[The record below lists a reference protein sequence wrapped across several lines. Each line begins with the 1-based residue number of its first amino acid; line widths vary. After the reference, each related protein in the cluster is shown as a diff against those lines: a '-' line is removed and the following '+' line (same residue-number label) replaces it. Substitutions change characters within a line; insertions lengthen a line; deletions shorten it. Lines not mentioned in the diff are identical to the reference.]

1 MSPTSRALVVHPVT
15 LRQVEVSRI
24 EDVTPG
30 MRRVTFTG
38 PQLAAFTSENGLPQ
52 PAFVSGGFDDDIRLL
67 FAHPGQSRPVLPV
80 QAQGRLDWPKDEH
93 ALYRAYT
100 VRRFDPRAGELD
112 VDFVTHG
119 IGVATT
125 WAQRA
130 RAGDRLHLFGPQSSA
145 GPVPPSDWLLVAGDD
160 TALPA
165 IGRLLEELPEDARA
179 QVFVEVAERGHVQRL
194 RELPGV
200 TVTWLVRAE
209 ADGIGLLVDAV
220 RDAQWW
226 PGAPFAWIAGER
238 SAVRELRRHLVE
250 DRKMAKKDIDF
261 TGYWKRTDVVVL
273 AEDASVPDPE
283 RTTDAYEKFHELAD
297 LVPALAIRVAAGLGL
312 GDLLAS
318 GAAGA
323 AELAART
330 GSDER
335 ALGKLLRYL
344 STIGLLAETLHDGLP
359 RYTLTEVGDF
369 LADDYWADLLDPG
382 SALGRQAQ
390 GIFGLAE
397 SVRTGKAAYASVT
410 GRTFA
415 QLRTEQGFCDQ
426 LLDSIA
432 EGAAYLGAPLADSG
446 VFAGVEHLVIRS
458 DGAGVEAREITA
470 RHPGLRVT
478 ISAPPAQADWLRRD
492 LPTSVPD
499 AAQRARIHVAA
510 EAGIDPAPDADA
522 VLLVFALGA
531 LGDEAAAAVLRSAA
545 ANLPAGGRVLLIEDL
560 YDTDHAD
567 EHDGEEDLLALT
579 RDGTGLRTEAELDA
593 IVALAGLREAAR
605 HSFGWGTV
613 IRELV
618 TRRP

>member
-1 MSPTSRALVVHPVT
+1 MVHPVT

-38 PQLAAFTSENGLPQ
+38 SQLGAFTSDNGLPQ
-52 PAFVSGGFDDDIRLL
+52 PALVSGGFDDDIRIL
-67 FAHPGQSRPVLPV
+67 FAHPGQPRPVLPT
-80 QAQGRLDWPKDEH
+80 QAQGRLDWAKDDRP
-93 ALYRAYT
+93 LYRAYT
-100 VRRFDPRAGELD
+100 VRRFDPRTGELD

-119 IGVATT
+119 VGVATT

-130 RAGDRLHLFGPQSSA
+130 RTGDRVHFFGPQKSA
-145 GPVPPSDWLLVAGDD
+145 GAVPAADWLLVAGDD
-160 TALPA
+160 SALPA
-165 IGRLLEELPEDARA
+165 IGRLLEELPEGTRA
-179 QVFVEVAERGHVQRL
+179 QVFVEVTDRGHVQHL

-200 TVTWLVRAE
+200 TVTWLVR
-209 ADGIGLLVDAV
+209 DGAPDGLLLDAV
-220 RDAQWW
+220 RDAPWW
-226 PGAPFAWIAGER
+226 PGTPFAWVAGER
-238 SAVRELRRHLVE
+238 GVVREIRRHLVD
-250 DRKMAKKDIDF
+250 DRKMPRKDVDF

-273 AEDASVPDPE
+273 ADDAATPDPE
-283 RTTDAYEKFHELAD
+283 RNTDAFEKFHDLVD
-297 LVPALAIRVAAGLGL
+297 LVPAIAIRVAVGLGV

-318 GAAGA
+318 GPASA

-344 STIGLLAETLHDGLP
+344 ETIGILAATPGTGP
-359 RYTLTEVGDF
+359 ARYTLTEVGDF
-369 LADDYWADLLDPG
+369 LADDYWSDLLDPA

-397 SVRTGKAAYASVT
+397 SVRSGKAAYESVT
-410 GRTFA
+410 GSTFA
-415 QLRTEQGFCDQ
+415 QLRTEQGFSDQ

-432 EGAAYLGAPLADSG
+432 EGAAYLGAPLAESG
-446 VFAGVEHLVIRS
+446 VFTGVDHLVLRS
-458 DGAGVEAREITA
+458 DGAGVEAREIVA
-470 RHPGLRVT
+470 RHPGIRVT

-499 AAQRARIHVAA
+499 AAQRARIDVVT
-510 EAGIDPAPDADA
+510 ETGIDPAADAGA

-531 LGDEAAAAVLRSAA
+531 LGDRDAADVLRSAA
-545 ANLPAGGRVLLIEDL
+545 ANLPVGGRVLLVEDL
-560 YDTDHAD
+560 FAENPD

-579 RDGTGLRTEAELDA
+579 RDGTGLRTEDELSA
-593 IVALAGLREAAR
+593 VVALAGLREAGR
-605 HSFGWGTV
+605 RTVGWGTV

-618 TRRP
+618 TP

>member
-1 MSPTSRALVVHPVT
+1 MHPVT
-15 LRQVEVSRI
+15 LRRVEVARI

-38 PQLAAFTSENGLPQ
+38 AQLEAFTSDNGLAQ
-52 PAFVSGGFDDDIRLL
+52 PAFVSGGFDDDIRLV
-67 FAHPGQSRPVLPV
+67 FAHPGQPVPVLPT
-80 QAQGRLDWPKDEH
+80 QGRGRLDWAKDDRP
-93 ALYRAYT
+93 LYRAYT
-100 VRRFDPRAGELD
+100 VRRFDPGTGELD

-130 RAGDRLHLFGPQSSA
+130 RAGDRLHFFGPQSSA

-200 TVTWLVRAE
+200 EVTWLVRGE
-209 ADGIGLLVDAV
+209 GDLLLDAV
-220 RDAQWW
+220 RKAPWW
-226 PGAPFAWIAGER
+226 QGTPFAWIAGER
-238 SAVRELRRHLVE
+238 GVVRELRRHLVE
-250 DRKMAKKDIDF
+250 DRTMPRKDIDF
-261 TGYWKRTDVVVL
+261 TGYWKHTDVVVL
-273 AEDASVPDPE
+273 ADDAATPDPE
-283 RTTDAYEKFHELAD
+283 RNTDAYEKFHELAD

-312 GDLLAS
+312 GDLLAA
-318 GAAGA
+318 GAASG

-344 STIGLLAETLHDGLP
+344 HTIGILAETTGTEAGAA

-369 LADDYWADLLDPG
+369 LADDYWADLLDPA

-397 SVRTGKAAYASVT
+397 SVRTGKASYASVT
-410 GRTFA
+410 GSTFA
-415 QLRTEQGFCDQ
+415 QLRAEQSFSDQ

-432 EGAAYLGAPLADSG
+432 AGAAYLGAPLADSG
-446 VFAGVEHLVIRS
+446 VFDGVDHLVLRS

-470 RHPGLRVT
+470 RHPGIRVT

-499 AAQRARIHVAA
+499 AGQRARITVVT
-510 EAGIDPAPDADA
+510 EAGVDPAPDAA
-522 VLLVFALGA
+522 TVLLVFALGA

-560 YDTDHAD
+560 FDPDHAD

-579 RDGTGLRTEAELDA
+579 RDGTGLRTEAELGA
-593 IVALAGLREAAR
+593 VVALAGLREAGR
-605 HSFGWGTV
+605 RTVGWGTV

-618 TRRP
+618 TT